1 MCCPYSLFNLAL
13 HSSLTLHQSI
23 STTITRPGE
32 PAVSYHVMATSMDD
46 IKEAIASELS
56 SPITSYDF
64 DGATL
69 QHRQSYSVRLR
80 VCTIV

>member
-1 MCCPYSLFNLAL
+1 M
-13 HSSLTLHQSI
+13 
-23 STTITRPGE
+23 E
-32 PAVSYHVMATSMDD
+32 D